1 VKKNYWR
8 SERLDCAETSPCKS
22 LNGEIRLQ
30 VKSKSSELNIRPT
43 QIPTKEKT
51 YKRKRNKLFTNKR
64 ALSEIFSAL
73 ILAAI
78 VIIAGAFAY
87 NYANTT
93 TTVATNSYVSSAI
106 NAQNALSER
115 VGFENVIYSQ
125 TSNDLTVSIINCGS
139 VNLQVKY
146 FFIKNAQ
153 NQLVISPMSLPP
165 LTPLQG
171 SQIGSDDNLNVGKEG
186 SFIVILTPGLN
197 TSSTYILTLITA
209 RGSSFDYIFAT

>member
-1 VKKNYWR
+1 
-8 SERLDCAETSPCKS
+8 
-22 LNGEIRLQ
+22 
-30 VKSKSSELNIRPT
+30 
-43 QIPTKEKT
+43 
-51 YKRKRNKLFTNKR
+51 
-64 ALSEIFSAL
+64 
-73 ILAAI
+73 
-78 VIIAGAFAY
+78 
-87 NYANTT
+87 
-93 TTVATNSYVSSAI
+93 
-106 NAQNALSER
+106 